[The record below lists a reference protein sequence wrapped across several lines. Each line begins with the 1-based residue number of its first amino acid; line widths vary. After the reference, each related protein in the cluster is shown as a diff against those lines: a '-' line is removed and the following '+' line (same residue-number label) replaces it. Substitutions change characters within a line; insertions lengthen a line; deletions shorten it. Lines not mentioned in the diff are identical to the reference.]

1 MLMFARLAGRVLKF
15 FKFPV
20 QPVVAFE
27 AILPER
33 PGVVVAN
40 TVETTQDE
48 FSRKYGAALRVVGA
62 AFLFT
67 LLLVALSFAGVL
79 VGSRSFNPTIV
90 GTLRIIIVFLG
101 VGAVIFRRTRFSV
114 MRLQDIAALR
124 GEAGLL
130 ETLYSTTAF
139 VALIGG
145 AIALAGFVITMMTV
159 WTDMLWLGGIA
170 VIVLLYAYPRRSAW
184 AKVVRATTGEDGEAG
199 RAVKG
204 TIV

>member
-1 MLMFARLAGRVLKF
+1 MLMFARLAGRVLKS
-15 FKFPV
+15 FKLPV

-48 FSRKYGAALRVVGA
+48 FSRRYGAALRVVGA

-90 GTLRIIIVFLG
+90 GTLRIVIVFLG

-124 GEAGLL
+124 
-130 ETLYSTTAF
+130 
-139 VALIGG
+139 
-145 AIALAGFVITMMTV
+145 
-159 WTDMLWLGGIA
+159 
-170 VIVLLYAYPRRSAW
+170 R
-184 AKVVRATTGEDGEAG
+184 
-199 RAVKG
+199 
-204 TIV
+204 